1 MFDLNSFLSHYVSE
15 NNFDRVIVDAMSPT
29 QREYNIPSGRGVWKN
44 QLIEQFPE
52 EQKAIETFFS
62 MVNKVTRQTKAWVMV
77 KVIPIW
83 LVKLI
88 SLFGLPRFLSDFYA
102 LGGRTLKDVIEVRI
116 NLRLL
121 SCNHISLSFSFLSRV
136 ELNQEQGSTASV
148 RLQLGNLWRY
158 NNLLYKN

>member
-1 MFDLNSFLSHYVSE
+1 MFDFNSLPNYVSE

-102 LGGRTLKDVIEVRI
+102 LGGRTLKDVVEVI
-116 NLRLL
+116 ILFGSKIASYLFIL
-121 SCNHISLSFSFLSRV
+121 YFLIARR
-136 ELNQEQGSTASV
+136 A
-148 RLQLGNLWRY
+148 
-158 NNLLYKN
+158 